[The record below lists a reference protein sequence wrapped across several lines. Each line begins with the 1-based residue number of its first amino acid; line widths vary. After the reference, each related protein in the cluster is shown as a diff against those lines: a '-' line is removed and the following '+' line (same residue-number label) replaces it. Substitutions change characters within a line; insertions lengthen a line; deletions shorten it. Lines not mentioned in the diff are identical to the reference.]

1 MKTIFT
7 ESELMTLHELIDRK
21 IHAEYENITD
31 NNIDKYVEMVALKA
45 KINALYKM
53 MQPSN
58 PTPKTSDMNSLGDGM
73 ITLPYTPTT
82 GLNNI
87 TIPVPKLA
95 GNANQEMNKEAD
107 SIAQMLDK
115 GAKQFYQLEDNPK
128 SLPFDE
134 NKISETVKVRT

>member
-21 IHAEYENITD
+21 IKTEYEKITD

-53 MQPSN
+53 MNPPT
-58 PTPKTSDMNSLGDGM
+58 PTPKTMDGNSMDNGT
-73 ITLPYTPTT
+73 ITLPYKPTDT
-82 GLNNI
+82 TYGQN
-87 TIPVPKLA
+87 VPAPKII
-95 GNANQEMNKEAD
+95 GSVSEQMNKEAKLSSQINKD
-107 SIAQMLDK
+107 A
-115 GAKQFYQLEDNPK
+115 EPK
-128 SLPFDE
+128 SMPFDE